1 MKKVLIYS
9 LLSLLLIQS
18 TLHAQNKSSNRAKA
32 FFQLAERDYQD
43 YRFWYAIPFYKVA
56 LEQKAAQYDSASLLH
71 LAESY
76 WQMDFYDSA
85 QLYFSKYETAIGPSY
100 FSSQRLA
107 ELAGIRT
114 KAAEA
119 TGIYQNILS
128 RFPKQHEQLVAN
140 RLEGFANP
148 TRFLKDTSSYAIRF
162 LKDNSSEQDFS
173 PVYFQKGILFVSN
186 RFAGPDSE
194 KEFGWDGLP
203 FARVYTIPDDYMLRT
218 LDTMPVRKERDQK
231 INIIINDDYT
241 PTTSNDNNIRIDY
254 RKVER
259 TRSLVQPNPLSR
271 FSDQFSSLYN
281 YGSLC
286 FNQSETKL
294 YFTRNSLKANTR
306 KHHLE
311 ICEAT
316 LDKAGWVNVRVL
328 AFVDN
333 DYDYFHPAL
342 SKDEKRLYFSSNQPG
357 GKGGADL
364 YYFSLHPDS
373 AKSNPVLLDDRINTE
388 GDELFPTIAGDT
400 LFFCSNGLP
409 GLGGLDLFAIHLS
422 EKGISGEPKNVGA
435 PLNSSYDD
443 FGLIWK
449 SDKRKGLFSSNRL
462 GSDDIFTIDLLKY
475 PIKVTGS
482 VFDAA
487 TEKELTGVR
496 VLLKQDEPTSLP
508 DQQMLTE
515 LYGAYRFEGRSRQSY
530 TLYFTKEG
538 YYNDSIK
545 VYKDSVINDLQIPA
559 LMMRPIPP
567 PPPAPKPVDTDGD
580 GIEDALDKCPD
591 LAGLVTN
598 NGCPEI
604 QKKLNELAKLV
615 FFETDKDVL
624 TKDAYTPLDEA
635 VKILLAY
642 PQTTLI
648 IEGHTD
654 NVAGKTYNLNLSQ
667 RRASRVKNYL
677 ISKGIVATRFT
688 KVVGYGM
695 EQPIAENASSEG
707 RAQNRRVYIKAQFYE

>member
-1 MKKVLIYS
+1 MKKVLIYA
-9 LLSLLLIQS
+9 LVSLLLSQS
-18 TLHAQNKSSNRAKA
+18 TLHAQYKSSNRAKV
-32 FFQLAERDYQD
+32 FFQLAEREYED
-43 YRFWYAIPFYKVA
+43 YRYWYAIPFYKVA
-56 LEQKAAQYDSASLLH
+56 LEQRAAMYDSAALLH

-76 WQMDFYDSA
+76 WQMKFYDSA
-85 QLYFSKYETAIGPSY
+85 QQYFSKYEKAIGPSF

-107 ELAGIRT
+107 ELLALRG
-114 KAAEA
+114 KNAQAA
-119 TGIYQNILS
+119 TIYQGLAT
-128 RFPKQHEQLVAN
+128 RFPDKFIQLV
-140 RLEGFANP
+140 RDRQTGFANSEKFS
-148 TRFLKDTSSYAIRF
+148 REVGNYQVRYLS
-162 LKDNSSEQDFS
+162 DNSSEQDFS
-173 PVYFQKGILFVSN
+173 PVFFQKGILFVSN

-203 FARVYTIPDDYMLRT
+203 YARVYSIPEDYMLRAS
-218 LDTMPVRKERDQK
+218 DTMPARKERDQK
-231 INIIINDDYT
+231 INLIINDDYT

-254 RKVER
+254 RNVER
-259 TRSLVQPNPLSR
+259 TRSSNPPKPLSR
-271 FSDQFSSLYN
+271 FSDNFSNLFN
-281 YGSLC
+281 YGPLC
-286 FNQSETKL
+286 FNQTETKL
-294 YFTRNSLKANTR
+294 YFTRNSVKSNNR

-311 ICEAT
+311 ICEAS
-316 LDKAGWVNVRVL
+316 LDKSGWINVRVL
-328 AFVDN
+328 PFVN
-333 DYDYFHPAL
+333 NNYDYFHPAL

-373 AKSNPVLLDDRINTE
+373 SKSNPVLLDASINSQ
-388 GDELFPTIAGDT
+388 GDELFPTIVGDT
-400 LFFCSNGLP
+400 LFFSSNGLP
-409 GLGGLDLFAIHLS
+409 GLGGLDLFAIRLS
-422 EKGISGEPKNVGA
+422 ENGIPANVGEPF
-435 PLNSSYDD
+435 NSSYDD

-462 GSDDIFTIDLLKY
+462 GSDDIFTVEALKY
-475 PIKVTGS
+475 PIKVTGA

-487 TEKELTGVR
+487 TGKELTGVR
-496 VLLKQDEPTSLP
+496 VLLKQNEPGSLP

-538 YYNDSIK
+538 YYSDSIK
-545 VYKDSVINDLQIPA
+545 IYKDSVMNDLQLPVL
-559 LMMRPIPP
+559 LMYPIPP
-567 PPPAPKPVDTDGD
+567 PPQAPKPVDTDGD

-591 LAGLVTN
+591 LAGVVSN

-624 TKDAYTPLDEA
+624 TAAAYTPLDSA

-654 NVAGKTYNLNLSQ
+654 NIASKAYNKGLSQ
-667 RRASRVKNYL
+667 RRANRVKNYL

-688 KVVGYGM
+688 SVVGYGL
-695 EQPIAENASSEG
+695 EQPIADNATEEG
-707 RAQNRRVYIKAQFYE
+707 RALNRRVYIKAQFYE

>member
-1 MKKVLIYS
+1 MKKVLIYT
-9 LLSLLLIQS
+9 LVSLLLSQS
-18 TLHAQNKSSNRAKA
+18 TLHAQSKSSNRAKT
-32 FFQLAERDYQD
+32 FFQLAERDFED
-43 YRFWYAIPFYKVA
+43 YRYWYAIPFYKVT
-56 LEQKAAQYDSASLLH
+56 LEQRAAMYDSASLLH

-76 WQMDFYDSA
+76 WQMKFYDSA
-85 QLYFSKYETAIGPSY
+85 QQYFSKFEKAIGPSF

-107 ELAGIRT
+107 ELLALRG
-114 KAAEA
+114 KNAQAAS
-119 TGIYQNILS
+119 IYQGLAT
-128 RFPKQHEQLVAN
+128 RFPDKFTQLV
-140 RLEGFANP
+140 RDRQSGFAN
-148 TRFLKDTSSYAIRF
+148 TEKFRRDEENYQVRYLS
-162 LKDNSSEQDFS
+162 DNSGEQDFS
-173 PVYFQKGILFVSN
+173 PVFYQKGILLVSN
-186 RFAGPDSE
+186 RFAGPESE

-203 FARVYTIPDDYMLRT
+203 FSRVYSIPEDYMLRT
-218 LDTMPVRKERDQK
+218 LDTMPARKERDQK
-231 INIIINDDYT
+231 INLIINDDYT

-254 RKVER
+254 RRVER
-259 TRSLVQPNPLSR
+259 TRSLVQPKPLSR

-294 YFTRNSLKANTR
+294 YFTRNSLKSSTR

-328 AFVDN
+328 PFVNN

-373 AKSNPVLLDDRINTE
+373 VKSYPVLLDSSINTQ
-388 GDELFPTIAGDT
+388 GDELFPTIVGDT
-400 LFFCSNGLP
+400 LFFSSNGLP
-409 GLGGLDLFAIHLS
+409 GLGGLDLFAIRLS
-422 EKGISGEPKNVGA
+422 DNAISGVPVNVGA
-435 PLNSSYDD
+435 PLNSNYDD

-449 SDKRKGLFSSNRL
+449 TDKRKGLFSSNRL
-462 GSDDIFTIDLLKY
+462 GSDDIFMVDLLKY

-482 VFDAA
+482 VFDAS
-487 TEKELTGVR
+487 TEKELKGVR
-496 VLLKQDEPTSLP
+496 VLLKQDEPSSLP
-508 DQQMLTE
+508 DQQMVTE

-538 YYNDSIK
+538 YYSDSIK
-545 VYKDSVINDLQIPA
+545 VSKDSVMNDLQIPA
-559 LMMRPIPP
+559 LLMRPIPP
-567 PPPAPKPVDTDGD
+567 PPPAPIPVDRDGD
-580 GIEDALDKCPD
+580 GLEDALDKCPD
-591 LAGLVTN
+591 LAGLISN

-624 TKDAYTPLDEA
+624 TAAAYAPLDSA
-635 VKILLAY
+635 VKILLEY

-654 NVAGKTYNLNLSQ
+654 NIASKTYNKDLSQ
-667 RRASRVKNYL
+667 RRANRVKNYL
-677 ISKGIVATRFT
+677 ISKGIIATRFT
-688 KVVGYGM
+688 KVIGYGL
-695 EQPIAENASSEG
+695 EQPIADNATVEG
-707 RAQNRRVYIKAQFYE
+707 RALNRRVYIKAQFYE